1 MPASSPPQRG
11 TVLVADDDPVM
22 RLLMLEMLAQV
33 GLDAIEAADG
43 LQAVELAASRNPDLI
58 LMDVDMPRMDGFAA
72 CAAIRAAEGA
82 KCGDGASV
90 PIVMVTGGDVVEAVT
105 HAY

>member
-43 LQAVELAASRNPDLI
+43 LEAVELAASRNPDLTQDWWRRCSP
-58 LMDVDMPRMDGFAA
+58 LSNPYLRPR
-72 CAAIRAAEGA
+72 RRL
-82 KCGDGASV
+82 KHPLASDTAPCV
-90 PIVMVTGGDVVEAVT
+90 SRRR
-105 HAY
+105 

>member
-33 GLDAIEAADG
+33 GL
-43 LQAVELAASRNPDLI
+43 
-58 LMDVDMPRMDGFAA
+58 
-72 CAAIRAAEGA
+72 EG
-82 KCGDGASV
+82 CGNK
-90 PIVMVTGGDVVEAVT
+90 
-105 HAY
+105 